1 LIYSEI
7 GNEVLRAIGIVGI
20 IILIGIVLA
29 IIGLQHEYIIKLR
42 TMKKELETELNEKT
56 TEIKDL
62 KKKLKNSEEDIKD
75 LERELSYYERK

>member
-1 LIYSEI
+1 MIY
-7 GNEVLRAIGIVGI
+7 NDIGIQFLKAFGI
-20 IILIGIVLA
+20 IAIILTCGIVLA
-29 IIGLQHEYIIKLR
+29 IIGIQHEHLTRLR
-42 TMKKELETELNEKT
+42 DRKAELESELNEKT